1 MYFCVSKTKG
11 AQRKLTTEPVQ
22 IKCFEIFA
30 PGLFRWYNRCNQITF
45 ITFPLPLIISSYNVT
60 SSTFLSSTTNY
71 HLFFSLARSVFF
83 DIIFWFPVSS
93 FSFLTFPFSTILI
106 YFYCVL
112 NINPHYIFSS
122 STFVFY
128 QKRASHKEYKTL
140 SNHLLCRGG
149 KTGGGLK
156 KNHWSILIPAVF
168 RQEVWQSVLYR
179 HTHTHTDTDRFPT
192 KTVDFWAS
200 KDNNVNGEKGSQGYG

>member
-71 HLFFSLARSVFF
+71 HLFFSLARSVSF
-83 DIIFWFPVSS
+83 DIIFWLPVSS
-93 FSFLTFPFSTILI
+93 FSFLTFPFQQLWFI
-106 YFYCVL
+106 FYYVL
-112 NINPHYIFSS
+112 NINPPCIFSFLPLLS
-122 STFVFY
+122 STRRGHLTKNIKHSPIVFFVEVKKQEEDWKKITDLFWSPLFSGR
-128 QKRASHKEYKTL
+128 KSGNL
-140 SNHLLCRGG
+140 SY
-149 KTGGGLK
+149 
-156 KNHWSILIPAVF
+156 ID
-168 RQEVWQSVLYR
+168 
-179 HTHTHTDTDRFPT
+179 THTQTLTDFP
-192 KTVDFWAS
+192 
-200 KDNNVNGEKGSQGYG
+200 QRP

>member
-83 DIIFWFPVSS
+83 DIIFWFPVLI
-93 FSFLTFPFSTILI
+93 FIPHFPFSTILI

-112 NINPHYIFSS
+112 NINPRCIFSS

-140 SNHLLCRGG
+140 SKRFLCRGG

-156 KNHWSILIPAVF
+156 KKSLIYFDPRCFQA
-168 RQEVWQSVLYR
+168 
-179 HTHTHTDTDRFPT
+179 
-192 KTVDFWAS
+192 
-200 KDNNVNGEKGSQGYG
+200 GSLAICPI